1 MLLVE
6 DPEKLVRLEELFRRL
21 FCADEK
27 TVLVR
32 AATVDPVYYPR
43 SEVRPLA
50 EIHFAN
56 DFFSSALHEIAHWL
70 IAGSERRT
78 KLDYGYWYK
87 PDGRDQEEQQHFER
101 FEARNQGLEWIL
113 SSAANHDFHVSSDN
127 LSGDSTD
134 SIGFARCVREN
145 SLSLLQKGFSGR
157 TKILIDALIDEF
169 GDKQKFSM
177 YWNLIEKDGILP
189 PH

>member
-6 DPEKLVRLEELFRRL
+6 DQEKLIRLETLFARLFRD
-21 FCADEK
+21 DEK

-43 SEVRPLA
+43 SEARPLA

-56 DFFSSALHEIAHWL
+56 NFFSSALHEIAHWL

-127 LSGDSTD
+127 LSGDSSD
-134 SIGFARCVREN
+134 NSGFARCVKEN
-145 SLSLLQKGFSGR
+145 ALSLLQKGFSGR
-157 TKILIDALIDEF
+157 SKTLIDALIAEF
-169 GDKQKFSM
+169 GDKEKFSK
-177 YWNLIEKDGILP
+177 YWNLIEKSDILP
-189 PH
+189 PY

>member
-1 MLLVE
+1 MRLVE
-6 DPEKLVRLEELFRRL
+6 DPEKLIRLEALFARLFRV
-21 FCADEK
+21 DEK

-32 AATVDPVYYPR
+32 ATSIDPVYYPQSDSR
-43 SEVRPLA
+43 ALA

-87 PDGRDQEEQQHFER
+87 PDGRDQKEQQDFEA

-113 SSAANHDFHVSSDN
+113 STAANHDFHVSTDN
-127 LSGDSTD
+127 LSGDTTD
-134 SIGFARCVREN
+134 GSNFAHAVRQN
-145 SLSLLQKGFSGR
+145 ALLFLEKGFSGR
-157 TKILIDALIDEF
+157 SKILIEALINEF
-169 GDKQKFSM
+169 GDQQAFSR
-177 YWNLIEKDGILP
+177 YWYLVEKNGSLP
-189 PH
+189 TY